1 MGLMTANGLSIR
13 KVTELINTKISQYG
27 LSIDSNSDGKVNAAD
42 NSDKLGNQSPDYYKG
57 KIDLLWQN
65 ASPGSTFGAQT
76 VSLSLSAYDMVAI
89 IVIPDNTYSTA
100 IYGPAQLVKIGQQCE
115 TFTSTSKGTTT
126 IGRRHVSVTTSGI
139 TFANG
144 RYWSFDTNLTNN
156 ANTNVPRYIYGIK
169 F

>member
-89 IVIPDNTYSTA
+89 IVIPDNTYSTS
-100 IYGPAQLVKIGQQCE
+100 IFGPAQFVKVGQQCE

-139 TFANG
+139 IFANG
-144 RYWSFDTNLTNN
+144 RYWSYDTNLTSN